1 MSKRILFG
9 ASVAIFF
16 VMAFAEDKTPASSAP
31 AQLIVTVEARHGG
44 NVPVL
49 NREDFLVSQ
58 SKEKFE
64 VTDAERLVGDRAGL
78 ELFVLIDDASNWTL
92 TSQLNDLRHFVNTQP
107 VTTAVGIGYMHNGSV
122 FTAESLTKDHSLAAK
137 AIRIPTGTSSSP
149 YLSVASLIKQWPGS
163 GARREIVIISSGADP
178 LGGSG
183 IMNPYLDAA
192 ITDAQR
198 AGVIVYAIYT
208 PGIGHSAHSYWRA
221 NWGQNYLGE
230 LADDTGGEAYMLGLG
245 SPVSMAPYL
254 ADITA
259 RLASQYRITLLAK
272 AANKP
277 ELQSIRLTTEIPNAE
292 IVAPSKVYV
301 PAAR

>member
-1 MSKRILFG
+1 
-9 ASVAIFF
+9 
-16 VMAFAEDKTPASSAP
+16 
-31 AQLIVTVEARHGG
+31 
-44 NVPVL
+44 
-49 NREDFLVSQ
+49 
-58 SKEKFE
+58 
-64 VTDAERLVGDRAGL
+64 
-78 ELFVLIDDASNWTL
+78 
-92 TSQLNDLRHFVNTQP
+92 
-107 VTTAVGIGYMHNGSV
+107 MHNGSV
-122 FTAESLTKDHSLAAK
+122 FTAENLTKDHSLAAK
-137 AIRIPTGTSSSP
+137 AIRIPTGASSSP
-149 YLSVASLIKQWPGS
+149 YLSVASLIKQWPES
-163 GARREIVIISSGADP
+163 AVRREIVFISSGADP
-178 LGGSG
+178 LGGDG

-221 NWGQNYLGE
+221 NWGQSYLGE

-277 ELQSIRLTTEIPNAE
+277 ELQSIKLTTEVPNAE

-301 PAAR
+301 PAGR